1 MSQEIVGVGPPPPGV
16 TPNFK
21 NPENHT
27 HHLIVACIICQLL
40 STSAILLRLYTRYV
54 ITRVVGM
61 EDYTILFAWLLTLP
75 EGPFLDNV
83 WPFYSPFT
91 QLGHISALFYGFST
105 MFTKLSM
112 LLFFLRITPSP
123 LFRGTVYVAMVIVVI
138 YSVVGSL
145 EFTYACRPLEKIWD
159 FTITHGSCISIYAV
173 PIFNA
178 AANSATDLAILLL
191 PIPMLKN
198 LQLPFRQKLA
208 AGLIL
213 ALGGF
218 VFSISIVRLK
228 FAIGM
233 ASMTD
238 PTWESYRIIIQML
251 VELNISITCA
261 CLTHIKPFL
270 RRYTPKV
277 LGTTF
282 SATSGKTGT
291 DQRSHFRS
299 IPERHED
306 EQQLNRE
313 GSSCTGSIPLEDYRS
328 ERSECGKPAS
338 TSG

>member
-1 MSQEIVGVGPPPPGV
+1 
-16 TPNFK
+16 
-21 NPENHT
+21 
-27 HHLIVACIICQLL
+27 
-40 STSAILLRLYTRYV
+40 
-54 ITRVVGM
+54 
-61 EDYTILFAWLLTLP
+61 
-75 EGPFLDNV
+75 
-83 WPFYSPFT
+83 
-91 QLGHISALFYGFST
+91 

-112 LLFFLRITPSP
+112 LMFFLRITPYP
-123 LFRGTVYVAMVIVVI
+123 LFRRTVYVAMVIVVI

-145 EFTYACRPLEKIWD
+145 LFTYACRPLEKMWD
-159 FTITHGSCISIYAV
+159 FTITHGSCIPLNVV
-173 PIFNA
+173 PLFNA
-178 AANSATDLAILLL
+178 ASNSATDLAILLL

-198 LQLPFRQKLA
+198 LQLPFRQKLG

-218 VFSISIVRLK
+218 VFSVSIVRLK
-228 FAIGM
+228 FVLGM
-233 ASMTD
+233 FSMTD
-238 PTWESYRIIIQML
+238 ATWEGYRIVIWIL
-251 VELNISITCA
+251 LELNISITCA

-299 IPERHED
+299 ILGRHED

-313 GSSCTGSIPLEDYRS
+313 GSSCTGSVPLEDYRS

-338 TSG
+338 TSC

>member
-27 HHLIVACIICQLL
+27 HDLIVACIICQLL

-54 ITRVVGM
+54 ITKVVGI
-61 EDYTILFAWLLTLP
+61 EDLSSYGLGIHVWDVPLTY
-75 EGPFLDNV
+75 
-83 WPFYSPFT
+83 YSNLSFT
-91 QLGHISALFYGFST
+91 QVGSIASLFYGFST

-123 LFRGTVYVAMVIVVI
+123 LFRRTVYVAMVIVVI

-159 FTITHGSCISIYAV
+159 FTITHGSCISLDVV

-178 AANSATDLAILLL
+178 ASNSTTDLAILLL

-198 LQLPFRQKLA
+198 LQLPFRQKLG

-218 VFSISIVRLK
+218 VFSVSIVRLK
-228 FAIGM
+228 FVFGM

-238 PTWESYRIIIQML
+238 ATWEGYRIIIWML
-251 VELNISITCA
+251 FELNISITCA
-261 CLTHIKPFL
+261 CLTHIKPFF

-313 GSSCTGSIPLEDYRS
+313 GSSCTGSVPLEDYRS

>member
-1 MSQEIVGVGPPPPGV
+1 YGLGIHVWDVPFAVFNINYMRVGS
-16 TPNFK
+16 
-21 NPENHT
+21 
-27 HHLIVACIICQLL
+27 IA
-40 STSAILLRLYTRYV
+40 S
-54 ITRVVGM
+54 
-61 EDYTILFAWLLTLP
+61 
-75 EGPFLDNV
+75 
-83 WPFYSPFT
+83 
-91 QLGHISALFYGFST
+91 LFYGFST

-123 LFRGTVYVAMVIVVI
+123 LFRRTVYVAIVIVVI

-159 FTITHGSCISIYAV
+159 FTITHGSCISLDVV
-173 PIFNA
+173 PVFNA
-178 AANSATDLAILLL
+178 ASNSATNLAILLL

-198 LQLPFRQKLA
+198 LQLPFRQKLG

-218 VFSISIVRLK
+218 VFSVSIVRLK
-228 FAIGM
+228 FVFGM

-238 PTWESYRIIIQML
+238 ATWEGYRIIIWML
-251 VELNISITCA
+251 FELNISITCA

-291 DQRSHFRS
+291 DQRSYFRS
-299 IPERHED
+299 IPERHKD

-313 GSSCTGSIPLEDYRS
+313 GSSYTGSVLLEDYRS